1 MKIILDTNILVAA
14 CMGSK
19 PANTIVAQCLQG
31 LYQPIVG
38 TTLLNEYETVLLREE
53 IFVNCRLNT
62 TEREELLN
70 IFLASCQWVQIYY
83 AWRPNLIDEGDNHLI
98 ELAVAGNARY
108 LITRN
113 VRDFHNAQLNFP
125 QLAIRTPE
133 NFLQEIFQ

>member
-53 IFVNCRLNT
+53 IFVNCRLNA

-70 IFLASCQWVQIYY
+70 IFLASCQWV
-83 AWRPNLIDEGDNHLI
+83 PH
-98 ELAVAGNARY
+98 
-108 LITRN
+108 
-113 VRDFHNAQLNFP
+113 
-125 QLAIRTPE
+125 
-133 NFLQEIFQ
+133 